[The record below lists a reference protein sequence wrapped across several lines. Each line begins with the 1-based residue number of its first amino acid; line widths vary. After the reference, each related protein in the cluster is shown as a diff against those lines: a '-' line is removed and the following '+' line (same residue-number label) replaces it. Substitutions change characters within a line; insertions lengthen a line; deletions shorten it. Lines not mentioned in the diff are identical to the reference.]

1 MVAHGD
7 VLLVDGVPANPIL
20 SWTIDDIVQAVKVLY
35 KTKDVVC
42 CGPSEGYTCETK
54 REKIMTEQSV
64 PASTTYRIG
73 AVARL
78 TGVAAD
84 TLRVW
89 ERRYGAVSPQRS
101 ARGGR
106 LYSPDDVARLRLM
119 KYLVES
125 GDAISTVATLGLDA
139 LRARV
144 ADARSLPLQPGKADG
159 ETPVRVLLVGESLSA
174 AVQGAPGGL
183 PGITPVTTYK
193 DMADF
198 EAGAGKQSAEILV
211 VELATLHED
220 SGARILDWLGRTGAE
235 HALVVYRYA
244 SADALLRLPVSKCL
258 ALRAPVDASALQ
270 AHCVAI
276 SHASGLGP
284 TPGGAD
290 AAAIAQAGP
299 PRRYD
304 DETLAQ
310 LATLSSTVKCEC
322 PRHLAEL
329 ISSLSAFERYSNECE
344 SRSSRDAALHAFL
357 HATASQA
364 RHMIEDA
371 LGHVIEV
378 ENIQL

>member
-1 MVAHGD
+1 M
-7 VLLVDGVPANPIL
+7 
-20 SWTIDDIVQAVKVLY
+20 S
-35 KTKDVVC
+35 
-42 CGPSEGYTCETK
+42 
-54 REKIMTEQSV
+54 EQSV
-64 PASTTYRIG
+64 TAATTYRIG

-119 KYLVES
+119 KFLVEG

-144 ADARSLPLQPGKADG
+144 ADTRSQPLQPGTADG
-159 ETPVRVLLVGESLSA
+159 ETPVSVLLVGESVSA
-174 AVQGAPGGL
+174 AVQALPGGL
-183 PGITPVTTYK
+183 PGIMPVAAYK
-193 DMADF
+193 DLAAF
-198 EAGAGKQSAEILV
+198 EAGAGKQSAQILV

-220 SGARILDWLGRTGAE
+220 SGARILDWLGRAGAA

-244 SADALLRLPVSKCL
+244 SGDALLRLPARKCL
-258 ALRAPVDASALQ
+258 ALRAPVDAASLQ
-270 AHCVAI
+270 AHCLAM
-276 SHASGLGP
+276 SHASALAP
-284 TPGGAD
+284 APVAAD
-290 AAAIAQAGP
+290 VAAIAQTAP

-304 DETLAQ
+304 DETLAR

-329 ISSLSAFERYSNECE
+329 IASLSAFERYSTECE
-344 SRSSRDAALHAFL
+344 SRSPRDAALHAFL

-364 RHMIEDA
+364 RHLVEDA
-371 LGHVIEV
+371 LSHVIEV

>member
-1 MVAHGD
+1 
-7 VLLVDGVPANPIL
+7 
-20 SWTIDDIVQAVKVLY
+20 LY
-35 KTKDVVC
+35 KTKDENSHGTPDGC
-42 CGPSEGYTCETK
+42 TAETK
-54 REKIMTEQSV
+54 REESMTEQSATA
-64 PASTTYRIG
+64 PTTYRIG

-119 KYLVES
+119 KHLVEA

-144 ADARSLPLQPGKADG
+144 ADARSLPLPPGNADD
-159 ETPVRVLLVGESLSA
+159 ETPVRVLLVGESLAA
-174 AVQGAPGGL
+174 AVRSAPGGL
-183 PGITPVTTYK
+183 PGITPVAAYR
-193 DMADF
+193 DLADF
-198 EAGAGKQSAEILV
+198 EARAEKQAAQVLV
-211 VELATLHED
+211 VEMATLHED
-220 SGARILDWLGRTGAE
+220 SGARIIEWLGRAGAA
-235 HALVVYRYA
+235 HALIVYRYA
-244 SADALLRLPVSKCL
+244 SADALLRLPAWKCL
-258 ALRAPVDASALQ
+258 ALRAPVDAVTLE
-270 AHCVAI
+270 AHCLAMGRAAVLAP
-276 SHASGLGP
+276 APLA
-284 TPGGAD
+284 AD
-290 AAAIAQAGP
+290 VAAIAQAAP

-329 ISSLSAFERYSNECE
+329 ISSLSAFERYSTECE
-344 SRSSRDAALHAFL
+344 SRSPRDAALHAYL

-364 RHMIEDA
+364 RHLVEDA
-371 LGHVIEV
+371 LGHVLEV
-378 ENIQL
+378 ENIQV